1 MRFRT
6 KAREKVG
13 TKEQD
18 RNQGQYKR
26 AVRRHDG
33 GQAKTVVKEEG
44 REKGRF
50 RMGVRNRKRSGQNE
64 DRNEDSGGPRED
76 NGKQHRF
83 GGRGMAGSKR
93 ESLKVMGQD
102 GVQESGGGPEGE
114 STEVRG
120 WESGQTWMRLEFSRQ
135 DMTGR
140 GPETGLE
147 FREQACEASGQKL
160 G

>member
-44 REKGRF
+44 REKGWF

-64 DRNEDSGGPRED
+64 DRNEDSG
-76 NGKQHRF
+76 KQHRF
-83 GGRGMAGSKR
+83 GGRGMAGGKR

-102 GVQESGGGPEGE
+102 GVQESGGDLREKVQK
-114 STEVRG
+114 SEVVN
-120 WESGQTWMRLEFSRQ
+120 Q
-135 DMTGR
+135 DRPGSDWSLADKT
-140 GPETGLE
+140 
-147 FREQACEASGQKL
+147 
-160 G
+160 